1 MKGIVDFVKT
11 CVVGGFFGIL
21 PILLI
26 ALVMGEAVDL
36 LSGIASPIA
45 EALPVEELGGVEVAR
60 LVALGIILG
69 ACFLAG
75 LLLRTRFGTW
85 STGLVEGALL
95 NRVPGYRML
104 KTLTHRLG
112 GLDEGT
118 LFSAA
123 LADLHGSDSRALAF
137 IVEEHADGRYTLL
150 VPNAP
155 TPTVG
160 TLYVLPRERV
170 QRIAATPAAVL
181 NCFTQWGIGSS
192 RLLAL

>member
-1 MKGIVDFVKT
+1 VKGIVDFVKT

-21 PILLI
+21 PVLLI
-26 ALVMGEAVDL
+26 ALVMGEAVNL
-36 LSGIASPIA
+36 LGGIAAPVA
-45 EALPVEELGGVEVAR
+45 EALPIEELGGVEVAT

-75 LLLRTRFGTW
+75 ILLRTRFGTW
-85 STGLVEGALL
+85 STGLVEDALL
-95 NRVPGYRML
+95 NRVPGYLML
-104 KTLTHRLG
+104 KTLTQRLG

-123 LADLHGSDSRALAF
+123 LADLHRSDSRALAF

-170 QRIAATPAAVL
+170 QRIAAAPAAAVH
-181 NCFTQWGIGSS
+181 CFTQWGIGSS
-192 RLLAL
+192 GLLAR